1 MKKYLYLM
9 IALVIVGCTEQ
20 MALSENMDEPT
31 KQELPNEIEM
41 LKESARWG
49 DGEAYLELANCYR
62 DGKGVKKDFIS
73 MLTMVSL
80 AESYGGINR
89 MEDYWYSFP
98 ENSEFRLI
106 VECIGKF
113 MDKQTEEAQELVERV
128 IANESADGYAIKGLF
143 MIEQGDSIEG
153 KRLFEVA
160 AEKGSKMAELLLC
173 VSDWREG
180 LNPQIEKLEA
190 LTDKNPLA
198 CNILAKMYAGMG
210 SYEKTDEA
218 KAAYYYLKAD
228 QHACLSK
235 RGAIWLLDY
244 SRRGGDLHLSATD
257 MERLQILAGEEVT
270 QTPVINH
277 SDPKLEAAITDLL
290 KWEINDY
297 IKWKKAMV
305 YVVET
310 NTGKIKA
317 NLAYERE
324 GKKLS
329 PYVDSYHQEQH
340 TMVGAPTYLALLS
353 SGKLTPENVFDT
365 GCGIYGNIRDHN
377 WRRGGYGA
385 ISLERALGVRSE
397 VAFTMAKEYVYGE
410 NESEINAQI
419 NEYLGGNPNEAM
431 GILTFYNAVANGGKM
446 VKLVSEGED
455 GIVLHEQIAKPE
467 HIKALQKGLE
477 NAVANGIFKKAG
489 NYDTK
494 VAACGRTF
502 VIEGNYRRMELC
514 GYFPAEKP
522 MYTIMVIMEKE
533 GLPASA
539 GGMCGIILSNTINVL
554 MDMYGMKS

>member
-1 MKKYLYLM
+1 MKKCLYLM
-9 IALVIVGCTEQ
+9 IVPVLVGCTEQ
-20 MALSENMDEPT
+20 LVLNENVDEPA
-31 KQELPNEIEM
+31 KQELPNEMEA

-49 DGEAYLELANCYR
+49 DGKAYLELANCYR

-80 AESYGGINR
+80 AEDFGGINK
-89 MEDYWYSFP
+89 MEDYWCNFP

-113 MDKQTEEAQELVERV
+113 IDKHTEEAQDLVERI
-128 IANESADGYAIKGLF
+128 IAQESADGYAIKGIF

-173 VSDWREG
+173 VPDWREE
-180 LNPQIEKLEA
+180 LNPQMEKLEELA
-190 LTDKNPLA
+190 DKNPLA

-244 SRRGGDLHLSATD
+244 SRRSGDLHLSATD
-257 MERLQILAGEEVT
+257 MERLQILAGEKVK

-277 SDPKLEAAITDLL
+277 SDPKLEAAITDVL

-310 NTGKIKA
+310 STGKIKA
-317 NLAYERE
+317 NVAYERE
-324 GKKLS
+324 GKKLT
-329 PYVDSYHQEQH
+329 PYVDSFNQEDC
-340 TMVGAPTYLALLS
+340 MIVGAPTYLALLS
-353 SGKLTPENVFDT
+353 SGKQSPENMFDT

-377 WRRGGYGA
+377 WRRGGYGT

-410 NESEINAQI
+410 NESEIDAQI
-419 NEYLGGNPNEAM
+419 DEYLGGNPNEAI
-431 GILTFYNAVANGGKM
+431 GILTFYNAG
-446 VKLVSEGED
+446 
-455 GIVLHEQIAKPE
+455 
-467 HIKALQKGLE
+467 
-477 NAVANGIFKKAG
+477 
-489 NYDTK
+489 
-494 VAACGRTF
+494 
-502 VIEGNYRRMELC
+502 
-514 GYFPAEKP
+514 
-522 MYTIMVIMEKE
+522 
-533 GLPASA
+533 
-539 GGMCGIILSNTINVL
+539 
-554 MDMYGMKS
+554 